1 MSNEPAKP
9 EIIFLKATRDG
20 LQHARGCQHRP
31 LLQWPKSPSRLT
43 SSTGTPPLLT
53 RRTKGP
59 EPRNVDMAA
68 LCPNEKLVNACR
80 FFDMH
85 GYGAIDTSFQPYPVT
100 LTHMDHFHAYPV
112 PVNFFD
118 LCQLDI
124 DKGLLTF
131 HP

>member
-1 MSNEPAKP
+1 VVQVAEQA
-9 EIIFLKATRDG
+9 D
-20 LQHARGCQHRP
+20 
-31 LLQWPKSPSRLT
+31 LLDRHTTTADSPHQ
-43 SSTGTPPLLT
+43 
-53 RRTKGP
+53 GP
-59 EPRNVDMAA
+59 EPPNVDMAA

-100 LTHMDHFHAYPV
+100 LTHMDHFHVYPV